1 MPMVRDERQPAW
13 GGQLAGTLHVD
24 VAFDWGEEIDL
35 ARAQGL
41 APATFLVL
49 PRRSRT
55 PPSIAYR
62 PRPLRFRLTPV
73 HLELPGV
80 GSLPAEVEATVFD
93 FGGVA
98 VRLQVPF
105 ELPPAELVTLAGG
118 LADAEPLVAVARA
131 AAAPLFAQL
140 QPAIDRPRWSEL
152 TEEYLVFQ
160 WSPGQMPLGVEE
172 LLERHASWLAA
183 LLKLEDEPLS
193 AEEIEQSLRL
203 RLRYGPSDLF
213 VPEWSA
219 AVLIDDDCGETLE
232 TIAFANL
239 QLLEFRLIDDRLD
252 DELAAAYRL
261 IHPLVR
267 SWLPFWRSSHSRSL
281 RAVGDMKIEAH
292 AVYERTSNVLKLIG
306 DQYLSRLY
314 RLVGSRFHLDDWS
327 ASIERSLAVA
337 EGVYQVVAQQS
348 AAYRTELLELIII
361 VLIAFE
367 IVMALVRH

>member
-1 MPMVRDERQPAW
+1 MV
-13 GGQLAGTLHVD
+13 VN
-24 VAFDWGEEIDL
+24 VAFDWGDEIDL
-35 ARAQGL
+35 ERAQSL
-41 APATFLVL
+41 APATYHVL

-73 HLELPGV
+73 TLELAGV
-80 GSLPAEVEATVFD
+80 GPLPAEVEATVFD
-93 FGGVA
+93 FGGVTL
-98 VRLQVPF
+98 RLQVPF
-105 ELPPAELVTLAGG
+105 VLPPPTLAALAGS
-118 LADAEPLVAVARA
+118 LADSEPLVAAARS
-131 AAAPLFAQL
+131 AAAPLFEKL
-140 QPAIDRPRWSEL
+140 GPAIDKTRWSEL

-160 WSPGQMPLGVEE
+160 FSPSNLPFGAAE
-172 LLERHASWLAA
+172 LLRRKPAWLAG
-183 LLKLEDEPLS
+183 LLKLEDEPLGD
-193 AEEIEQSLRL
+193 EEIEHSLRL
-203 RLRYGPSDLF
+203 RLTYGPNDLF
-213 VPEWSA
+213 LPEWSA

-267 SWLPFWRSSHSRSL
+267 SWLPIWRSQARSL

-292 AVYERTSNVLKLIG
+292 AVFERTNNVLKLIG

-314 RLVGSRFHLDDWS
+314 RLLGARFHLDDWS
-327 ASIERSLAVA
+327 ASIERSLSVA

-348 AAYRTELLELIII
+348 ATHRTEALEVIII

>member
-1 MPMVRDERQPAW
+1 MASGDPAW
-13 GGQLAGTLHVD
+13 NGPLSGTLLVN

-35 ARAQGL
+35 ERAQSL
-41 APATFLVL
+41 APATYHVL

-55 PPSIAYR
+55 PASIAYR

-73 HLELPGV
+73 TLELPGM
-80 GSLPAEVEATVFD
+80 GSWPAEVEATVFD
-93 FGGVA
+93 FGGVS
-98 VRLQVPF
+98 VCLQIPF
-105 ELPPAELVTLAGG
+105 SLPPDTLAALAGH
-118 LADAEPLVAVARA
+118 LADTEPLVAVARA
-131 AAAPLFAQL
+131 AAGPLFEKL
-140 QPAIDRPRWSEL
+140 GPAIERPQWSRL

-160 WSPGQMPLGVEE
+160 WSPGNMPSGVDV
-172 LLERHASWLAA
+172 LLRERPAWLAS

-193 AEEIEQSLRL
+193 DEEIEQSLRL
-203 RLRYGPSDLF
+203 RLRYGPTDLF

-219 AVLIDDDCGETLE
+219 AVLVDDDCGEALE

-267 SWLPFWRSSHSRSL
+267 SWLPIWRSQARSL

-292 AVYERTSNVLKLIG
+292 AVFERTNNVLKLIG

-314 RLVGSRFHLDDWS
+314 RLLGARFHLDDWS
-327 ASIERSLAVA
+327 ASIQRSLSVA
-337 EGVYQVVAQQS
+337 EGVYEVVAQQAS
-348 AAYRTELLELIII
+348 AHRTEALELIVI

-367 IVMALVRH
+367 VVMAFFRH

>member
-1 MPMVRDERQPAW
+1 MPLVRDERQPAW
-13 GGQLAGTLHVD
+13 GSQLAGTLHVD

-35 ARAQGL
+35 ARAQSL
-41 APATFLVL
+41 APATYLVL

-62 PRPLRFRLTPV
+62 PPPLRFRLTPV

-131 AAAPLFAQL
+131 AAAPLYAQL
-140 QPAIDRPRWSEL
+140 QPAIDRARWSEL

-172 LLERHASWLAA
+172 LLERHAAWLAA
-183 LLKLEDEPLS
+183 LLKLEDESLS

-219 AVLIDDDCGETLE
+219 AVLIDDDCGESLE

-239 QLLEFRLIDDRLD
+239 QLLEFRLIDNRLD

-267 SWLPFWRSSHSRSL
+267 SWLPFWRSQSRSL
-281 RAVGDMKIEAH
+281 RTVGDLKIEAH
-292 AVYERTSNVLKLIG
+292 AVFERTSNVLKLIG

-314 RLVGSRFHLDDWS
+314 RLVGARFHLDDWS
-327 ASIERSLAVA
+327 ASIERSLSVA

-348 AAYRTELLELIII
+348 ATYRTEALEVIII